1 VITGLAIGLVLLVA
15 NAFFV
20 AAEFALVAVRRTRVE
35 QLAAGGDA
43 RARAA
48 ERSIRELSFMLSAS
62 QLGITMASLGLG
74 FVAEPALASLLEGPL
89 AALGLPA
96 AASHTLAFVVALT
109 VVVFLHMV
117 LGEMVP
123 KNIAI
128 ADAERSTLWLA
139 VPLRAFTAVFRPLI
153 AVLNRSANAGLR
165 LLGVEPRDELVAA
178 HTADEIAA
186 MLAVSR
192 DEGLLQDVEH
202 QLMTGALG
210 FARRQVSTVIV
221 PRERIVAVSAG
232 ATAEQVARIVV
243 QSGHSRL
250 PVFGRDLD
258 DILGFVHAKDL
269 LDLGPATL
277 RRPLPGRLVRR
288 MLVVPEDRTLPQLLL
303 AMRRARL
310 HFALVVDGQGRA
322 AGLVTIEDLLEE
334 LVGDIR
340 DEHDRA
346 AADRASG

>member
-1 VITGLAIGLVLLVA
+1 MITGLVVGLLLLIA

-20 AAEFALVAVRRTRVE
+20 AAEFALIAVRRTRIE
-35 QLAAGGDA
+35 QLAAAGDV

-74 FVAEPALASLLEGPL
+74 YVAEPAVAGLLEGPL
-89 AALGLPA
+89 ASLPVPP

-128 ADAERSTLWLA
+128 ADPERSALWLA
-139 VPLRAFTAVFRPLI
+139 VPLRAFTVAFRPLI
-153 AVLNRSANAGLR
+153 VLLNRSANAGLR
-165 LLGVEPRDELVAA
+165 LLGVEPRDELQAA

-186 MLAVSR
+186 MLTVSR
-192 DEGLLQDVEH
+192 DEGLLEDIEH
-202 QLMTGALG
+202 QLMSGALG
-210 FARRQVSTVIV
+210 FGGRAVSTVMV
-221 PRERIVAVSAG
+221 PRDEIVAASAR
-232 ATAEQVARIVV
+232 ATPEQVERVV
-243 QSGHSRL
+243 VESGHSRL

-258 DILGFVHAKDL
+258 DVLGFVHAKDL
-269 LDLGPATL
+269 LDLAPAAH

-288 MLVVPEDRTLPQLLL
+288 MLVVPEDRTLQQLLL

-310 HFALVVDGQGRA
+310 HFALVVNAEGRT
-322 AGLVTIEDLLEE
+322 AGLVTIEDVLEE

-346 AADRASG
+346 AAERTSG